1 MATENELL
9 AEMEEFTDS
18 DENSYV
24 IDPEWYA
31 VRRQSLTYVVGQR
44 RCGSCDPSSTKK
56 ARSRK
61 KPPEGWQAQM
71 QAVAAC
77 CSEKPG
83 YILWQTPV
91 LEAVFRVLLANGNE
105 PMNAQELADSIREWW
120 LRDENSRDI
129 SGASLAQ
136 LLERQH
142 TYGFAAIGTLP
153 QMDM

>member
-1 MATENELL
+1 MATEHELL
-9 AEMEEFTDS
+9 AEIEEFTDG

-24 IDPEWYA
+24 IDPEWYV
-31 VRRQSLTYVVGQR
+31 VRRQSLAHVVGQR
-44 RCGSCDPSSTKK
+44 RCGSCDLSGTKK
-56 ARSRK
+56 TRRRK
-61 KPPEGWQAQM
+61 GPPSEGWQAQM

-77 CSEKPG
+77 CSDKPG

-91 LEAVFRVLLANGNE
+91 LEAVFRTLLANGNE

-120 LRDENSRDI
+120 LREETSRDI

-142 TYGFAAIGTLP
+142 TYGFAAVGP
-153 QMDM
+153 QP